1 MKLDYKGR
9 TIEAD
14 QVDVALPSAWGGR
27 DDGPQ
32 GWVKVDGVDV
42 TDQVAVEGGNLETH
56 VQRAKELIDS
66 GGI

>member
-14 QVDVALPSAWGGR
+14 QADVALPSSWGGR

-42 TDQVAVEGGNLETH
+42 TDQVAVEGGDLETH

-66 GGI
+66 GDI